1 MAYIGDGVICFL
13 IIFNTI
19 GIIAIFAIGFN
30 IKENTNNN
38 NIPIKNKTR
47 SLDEIFKIN
56 LYQNN
61 LRGSK
66 IKKKIQYDLNIYK
79 NNSIFNQDLY
89 NKDEIEIYKKIKR
102 NNFSNPKILRKLYS
116 ANFNIKNALIL
127 VLNCVFSYF
136 CIILMISFCIN
147 ENGNEGNK
155 EITTKYNL
163 NNSHSRSD
171 NNNSN
176 KSKSNDSAAIDCKGS
191 GGGGGDAAGL
201 VICLLIIVLVII
213 FIILIA
219 FLTYGLT
226 KGIGK
231 HACRYFSLI
240 IIIVIQ
246 LAICAVCFFL
256 YKEEIFYIIGG
267 ISSFL
272 AIMNF
277 LGILLPNLNCCQ
289 RLTYGYNGK
298 LITNNNI
305 MFQSNNDKNILL
317 EEKTTSTP
325 MDIGNEI
332 YCEKKD
338 FEEPITKPI
347 NDLSSQSPRYSDLS
361 NAPLPME
368 NDLPTEN
375 EIYNNNT
382 NCL

>member
-19 GIIAIFAIGFN
+19 GTIAIFVMGFN
-30 IKENTNNN
+30 IKGNTYNN

-47 SLDEIFKIN
+47 GLDEIFKIN

-102 NNFSNPKILRKLYS
+102 NNFSNTKILRKLNLAYS
-116 ANFNIKNALIL
+116 NNNNSLIIFI
-127 VLNCVFSYF
+127 NCFLAYF
-136 CIILMISFCIN
+136 CIILMVSFCIN
-147 ENGNEGNK
+147 EKGNGGNNL
-155 EITTKYNL
+155 ITSKDNS
-163 NNSHSRSD
+163 NNSNSSSN

-176 KSKSNDSAAIDCKGS
+176 KSKSFGSTAIDCKS
-191 GGGGGDAAGL
+191 SGGGGDAGGL
-201 VICLLIIVLVII
+201 VICLLVIVLVI
-213 FIILIA
+213 FLALLIVG
-219 FLTYGLT
+219 LTYGIT

-231 HACRYFSLI
+231 HACRYVSLI
-240 IIIVIQ
+240 ILIFAQ
-246 LAICAVCFFL
+246 LILCLVCFSIN
-256 YKEEIFYIIGG
+256 KEEIFYIIGG

-317 EEKTTSTP
+317 EEKITSTP

-332 YCEKKD
+332 YSEKKD